1 MGKKGGNDRIAVAN
15 TIDWRR
21 EEDGIKAAYT

>member
-21 EEDGIKAAYT
+21 EEGIKAAYT